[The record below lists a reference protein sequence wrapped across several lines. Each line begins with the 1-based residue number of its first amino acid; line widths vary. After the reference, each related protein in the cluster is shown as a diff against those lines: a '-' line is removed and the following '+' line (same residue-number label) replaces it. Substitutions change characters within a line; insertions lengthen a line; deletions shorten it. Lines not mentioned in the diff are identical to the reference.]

1 MFVSSTAARMVTS
14 FRKQE
19 SNRSGLMFCSDCRA
33 EQPINRW
40 TRAAGACFVTRCSE
54 GCFDSRRRVNS
65 TVMSLKLLIRSA
77 TVEDAPAISALV
89 TASTREHIASSLS
102 DSGLSHLLCEMTT
115 ENQAKR
121 IRSGYQFFVALESDT
136 LVGTAAI
143 RLPSHLYYLFVDTQ
157 HQRRGIGR
165 QLWNHARDWIASSP
179 NHGPITVNSSL
190 NAITAYER
198 LGFAIA
204 GPPEENHGVRYQ
216 PMRWANAT

>member
-1 MFVSSTAARMVTS
+1 
-14 FRKQE
+14 
-19 SNRSGLMFCSDCRA
+19 
-33 EQPINRW
+33 
-40 TRAAGACFVTRCSE
+40 
-54 GCFDSRRRVNS
+54 
-65 TVMSLKLLIRSA
+65 MSLKLLIRSA

-89 TASTREHIASSLS
+89 TASVREHIASSLS
-102 DSGLSHLLCEMTT
+102 DGGLSHLLSEMTT

-121 IRSGYQFFVALESDT
+121 IRNGYQFFVALESDT

-157 HQRRGIGR
+157 RQRRGIGR
-165 QLWNHARDWIASSP
+165 QLWNHARDWIASSN
-179 NHGPITVNSSL
+179 NHGSITVNSSL

>member
-1 MFVSSTAARMVTS
+1 VALISPRTYNKSLDASGGGLFLNLRDAARGAL
-14 FRKQE
+14 
-19 SNRSGLMFCSDCRA
+19 N
-33 EQPINRW
+33 
-40 TRAAGACFVTRCSE
+40 RAAALQP
-54 GCFDSRRRVNS
+54 RRYVAQ
-65 TVMSLKLLIRSA
+65 MLIRSA

-89 TASTREHIASSLS
+89 TASVREHIASSLS
-102 DSGLSHLLCEMTT
+102 DAGLSHLLSEMTT

-121 IRSGYQFFVALESDT
+121 IRNGYQFFVALESDT

-165 QLWNHARDWIASSP
+165 QLWNHARDWIASST

-216 PMRWANAT
+216 PMWWANAT